1 MKELLHKDIDKLNKK
16 SIIEVID
23 WTLELCDVENNPRFG
38 NISNV
43 FPMNWRF
50 LTTLDPQVD
59 IAFSRDLDSLPMK
72 REMMAV
78 NEFLNSSREFHFM
91 RDHPKHNVP
100 MMGGMWGV
108 RLSSS
113 KIRQKLHQSFMR
125 LFKSKLFYADNN
137 LKGPDQ
143 YILAKY
149 IYPWAKYFAMSHDS
163 YFCKGDINSEPFPTK
178 RENGICN
185 FVGCI
190 PELNSTLSLS
200 WENECPFECRPYKHP
215 NWNHC

>member
-1 MKELLHKDIDKLNKK
+1 MSGFTDTADISRYSDFSLARSNN
-16 SIIEVID
+16 EVND

-50 LTTLDPQVD
+50 LTALDPQVD

-108 RLSSS
+108 QLSSS
-113 KIRQKLHQSFMR
+113 KI
-125 LFKSKLFYADNN
+125 
-137 LKGPDQ
+137 
-143 YILAKY
+143 
-149 IYPWAKYFAMSHDS
+149 
-163 YFCKGDINSEPFPTK
+163 
-178 RENGICN
+178 
-185 FVGCI
+185 
-190 PELNSTLSLS
+190 
-200 WENECPFECRPYKHP
+200 
-215 NWNHC
+215 

>member
-1 MKELLHKDIDKLNKK
+1 
-16 SIIEVID
+16 
-23 WTLELCDVENNPRFG
+23 
-38 NISNV
+38 
-43 FPMNWRF
+43 
-50 LTTLDPQVD
+50 
-59 IAFSRDLDSLPMK
+59 
-72 REMMAV
+72 
-78 NEFLNSSREFHFM
+78 
-91 RDHPKHNVP
+91 
-100 MMGGMWGV
+100 MWGV

-113 KIRQKLHQSFMR
+113 KIRQKLHQSFMK

-149 IYPWAKYFAMSHDS
+149 IWPWAKYFAMSHDS

-178 RENGICN
+178 RETGICN

-200 WENECPFECRPYKHP
+200 WENECPLECRPYKHP
-215 NWNHC
+215 NWNYC